1 MCCSNMHRTD
11 FSWTVDFYGVR
22 ANLVSDGCTA
32 LRHTGKLSQFTSR
45 KEERLT
51 VKFVENVL

>member
-1 MCCSNMHRTD
+1 MHRTD

-22 ANLVSDGCTA
+22 TKMDTPGSPAVCYSS
-32 LRHTGKLSQFTSR
+32 KLSQFTSR
-45 KEERLT
+45 KEEKIT

>member
-11 FSWTVDFYGVR
+11 FSWTVDFYGARTKMDTPGSPAVCY
-22 ANLVSDGCTA
+22 SS
-32 LRHTGKLSQFTSR
+32 KLAQFASR